1 MPEGGSLLATQKA
14 SFSLWL
20 RFFLFL
26 YCKRVISHDIASI
39 AYQPNQHSISHPT
52 LLFLSFSSSRGVG
65 CSWAARAFSLMPV
78 VCVSSPFKI
87 KKIHH
92 GSKNTSRIK
101 PKTQLAFLLLTFFY
115 VCTVCICSSSSPP
128 PRAEQL
134 HQVQAAVFWWGRIR
148 GVLL

>member
-65 CSWAARAFSLMPV
+65 YSWAARAFSLMPV

-101 PKTQLAFLLLTFFY
+101 PKTQLAFLLLTFFTY
-115 VCTVCICSSSSPP
+115 VQCVYALHHHHHPGPSSCT
-128 PRAEQL
+128 RFKQL
-134 HQVQAAVFWWGRIR
+134 FSDG
-148 GVLL
+148 GG